1 MCMLKVSTLTTYL
14 HEFLFFFLHF
24 LHCCDV
30 FMKIKDSKAQSD
42 FEKLVISYPEFLKP
56 TLLFCLS

>member
-1 MCMLKVSTLTTYL
+1 
-14 HEFLFFFLHF
+14 
-24 LHCCDV
+24 
-30 FMKIKDSKAQSD
+30 MKIKDSKAQSD